1 MRETST
7 RPPGR
12 DPASFRDPA
21 GHVFFHEGRPHRQV
35 NPVYREHYEL
45 LMGSGLYERLTAEGL
60 LVDHQEL
67 PEPLAVPGEA
77 PPYKTL
83 LPRPLRWISYP
94 YEWCF
99 SSLRQAALAT
109 LRIQREAL
117 DHGMSLKDASAFNL
131 ALDGC
136 RPVFLDSLS
145 FERYR
150 EGEPWVAYGQFCRH
164 FLAPLA
170 IAAYNGVPLRGLQL
184 QHIDGVPLE
193 VASRLLPRRTR
204 LRPSLL
210 IHLHLHAAAVR
221 RDRAPQRNRSGKG
234 PGSGP
239 IQGTSG
245 GGGRGMSLTALR
257 GLVSSLEG
265 AIGRLRLAARSS
277 GWTDYYDTSSY
288 SAADMEE
295 KERLVGELLK
305 GVGES
310 GGGRV
315 LDLGANTGRFSR
327 LAAGLGFDVL
337 ASDSDDAVVE
347 RLEGSL
353 AGAERERV
361 VPLVVD
367 LTNPAPACGWAHG
380 ERRSFAERGRG
391 DVALALALIH
401 HLVIHHGIPLGKVA
415 AYLAELAPELVIEFV
430 PKGDPQVDRLLAHRE
445 DIFDD
450 YTRQGFEAAFA
461 EHFRLGEARPVGNSG
476 RLLYRMSGR
485 MGGRFQ

>member
-1 MRETST
+1 MPETPT
-7 RPPGR
+7 RPPAR

-21 GHVFFHEGRPHRQV
+21 GHVFLHEGRYHRQV
-35 NPVYREHYEL
+35 NAVYREHYEL
-45 LMGSGLYERLTAEGL
+45 LKQSGLYARLVGEGL
-60 LVDHQEL
+60 LVEHQEL
-67 PEPLAVPGEA
+67 PEPLALPREGV
-77 PPYKTL
+77 PYKTL
-83 LPRPLRWISYP
+83 LPRQLPWISYP

-131 ALDGC
+131 TLDGC

-170 IAAYNGVPLRGLQL
+170 IAAYAGTPLRGLQL
-184 QHIDGVPLE
+184 QHIDGVPLD
-193 VASRLLPRRTR
+193 VASRLLPKRTR
-204 LRPSLL
+204 LRPAVLF
-210 IHLHLHAAAVR
+210 HLHLHAAAVR
-221 RDRAPQRNRSGKG
+221 RDRG
-234 PGSGP
+234 PRK
-239 IQGTSG
+239 QGAG
-245 GGGRGMSLTALR
+245 GGGRQMSLTALR

-265 AIGRLRLAARSS
+265 AVGRLRLPARSS

-288 SAADMEE
+288 SARDMEE
-295 KERLVGELLK
+295 KERLVGEALRELA
-305 GVGES
+305 GA

-327 LAAGLGFDVL
+327 LAASLGLDVL

-353 AGAERERV
+353 AGAERERI

-367 LTNPAPACGWAHG
+367 LTNPAPACGWAHV

-391 DVALALALIH
+391 DLGLALALIH
-401 HLVIHHGIPLGKVA
+401 HLVIHYGIPLGKVA
-415 AYLAELAPELVIEFV
+415 AYFADLAPEWVIEFV

-461 EHFRLGEARPVGNSG
+461 ERFHLGEAQPVGESG
-476 RLLYRMSGR
+476 RLLYRMR
-485 MGGRFQ
+485 VR